1 MPSTP
6 YESAVFFVGSLRSGK
21 SACCCSA
28 KPLFLSRGSTLIMK
42 YMTSYCLIRS
52 PCSARDLHSR
62 VHALVYA
69 LGNHASTI
77 ACLFRKSDA
86 LYVLPSD
93 AWSAKSG
100 AMSPALSAV
109 VADECPLEANARKQT
124 MTAVNTFT
132 AHPVMPRVA
141 ADRLFGRE

>member
-62 VHALVYA
+62 VHPLVYA

-93 AWSAKSG
+93 AGSVKLG
-100 AMSPALSAV
+100 AASPPFNCAAS
-109 VADECPLEANARKQT
+109 DECSLHASATKQI
-124 MTAVNTFT
+124 MNTVIAFMFISG
-132 AHPVMPRVA
+132 VRVA
-141 ADRLFGRE
+141 